1 MLATELY
8 QAGRLKEALVAAT
21 EEVKARPG
29 EAGRRTLLC
38 ELLCFAGDL
47 NRADLQLDALGGLD
61 PAQAMG
67 VSLLRHLV
75 RGEQARGQFYAEG
88 RLPEFLAKPSP
99 ELRLRL
105 EASILIREGKEAD
118 ATRVL
123 DEAEAQR
130 PRVSGILNGEPFDD
144 LRDLDDLPSSVF
156 EVLTGNGKYYWIPM
170 DSVELV
176 EFHPPERP
184 QDLLWRPAHLVV
196 RGGPDGVVYLPAL
209 YAGSHWSTDD
219 RIRLG
224 RATEWLGGD
233 GSPVRGLGQR
243 TFLAGERDLTILELE
258 KLEFGAES
266 GGPGAG
272 GAA

>member
-1 MLATELY
+1 MLAKEHFK
-8 QAGRLKEALVAAT
+8 AGRLKEALVAAT
-21 EEVKARPG
+21 GDVKTHPG
-29 EAGRRTLLC
+29 DAPGRGFLC
-38 ELLCFAGDL
+38 ALLCFAGDL

-75 RGEQARGQFYAEG
+75 RAEEDRKQFYANG

-118 ATRVL
+118 AARVL

-130 PRVSGILNGEPFDD
+130 PRVSGTLNGESFDD

-170 DSVELV
+170 DSVEFV

-184 QDLLWRPAHLVV
+184 QDLLWRPARMVV

-209 YAGSHWSTDD
+209 YAGSHRSADD

-233 GSPVRGLGQR
+233 GSPVRGMGQR
-243 TFLAGERDLTILELE
+243 TFLAGERDLTILEME